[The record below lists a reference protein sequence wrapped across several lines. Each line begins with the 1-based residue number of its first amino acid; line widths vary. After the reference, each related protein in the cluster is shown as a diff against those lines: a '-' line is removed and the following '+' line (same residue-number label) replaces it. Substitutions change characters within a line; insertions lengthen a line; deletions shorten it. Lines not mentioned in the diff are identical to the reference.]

1 VCSIIISLRCKKEKK
16 KKKSLID
23 RHTKEKGM
31 VAAMQK
37 PDCKTSEDAASSIP
51 LFEFFFFAFIK

>member
-1 VCSIIISLRCKKEKK
+1 MAMPDSVCSIIISLRCKKEKK
-16 KKKSLID
+16 KKKSLIS

-37 PDCKTSEDAASSIP
+37 PR
-51 LFEFFFFAFIK
+51 LQNF